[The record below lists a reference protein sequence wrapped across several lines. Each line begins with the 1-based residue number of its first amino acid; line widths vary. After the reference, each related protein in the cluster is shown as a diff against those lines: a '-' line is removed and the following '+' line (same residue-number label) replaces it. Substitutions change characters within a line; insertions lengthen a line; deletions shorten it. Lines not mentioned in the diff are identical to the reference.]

1 MRAGWGRRVSLE
13 AVVRWCFSEGR
24 DFRMTAYSSH
34 VGGSCRKEEGVCES
48 MCAQACADHD
58 LGVYLFTAG

>member
-1 MRAGWGRRVSLE
+1 
-13 AVVRWCFSEGR
+13 
-24 DFRMTAYSSH
+24 MTAYSSH